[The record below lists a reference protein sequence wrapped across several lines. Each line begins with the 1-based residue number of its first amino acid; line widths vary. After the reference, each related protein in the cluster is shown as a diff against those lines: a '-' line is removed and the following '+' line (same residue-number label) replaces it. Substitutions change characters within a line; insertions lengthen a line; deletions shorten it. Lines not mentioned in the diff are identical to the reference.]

1 MAQIMYQP
9 TWLNTKITA
18 NHQPS
23 TATTPG
29 AINSPVVTNI
39 PAINLPAIKQWSA
52 IKLFYR
58 QHMPYA
64 RLAQKESVAVIHHL
78 SPPATDEVDIRQQK
92 IIAAIRVKPI
102 GQYQLINGLLVHP
115 DYRRQKLSTQ
125 LLKFIE
131 PKLTA
136 KNCFLFAH
144 PWLIDLYQQQH
155 FIVIDQNDVIGQN
168 DLSAIPADIT
178 QLYRRYHSEQ
188 RPLVLMKLNDPDK

>member
-23 TATTPG
+23 TATNPC
-29 AINSPVVTNI
+29 AINSPVTNI

-78 SPPATDEVDIRQQK
+78 SSSTIDGTDDIDEVNISQQK

-115 DYRRQKLSTQ
+115 DYRGQQLSTQ
-125 LLKFIE
+125 LLKFIA
-131 PKLTA
+131 PQLIT

-155 FIVIDQNDVIGQN
+155 FIVIDQH
-168 DLSAIPADIT
+168 DLSAIPADII

-188 RPLVLMKLNDPDK
+188 RPLVLMQLNEPDK

>member
-23 TATTPG
+23 PATNAS
-29 AINSPVVTNI
+29 AINSPVTNI
-39 PAINLPAIKQWSA
+39 PAIKQWSA

-78 SPPATDEVDIRQQK
+78 SSSTIDGTDDIDEVDISQQK

-115 DYRRQKLSTQ
+115 DYRGQQLSTQ
-125 LLKFIE
+125 LLKFIA
-131 PKLTA
+131 PQLIT

-155 FIVIDQNDVIGQN
+155 FIVIDQH
-168 DLSAIPADIT
+168 DLSAIPADII
-178 QLYRRYHSEQ
+178 QLYHRYHSEQ
-188 RPLVLMKLNDPDK
+188 RPLVLMQLNEPDK